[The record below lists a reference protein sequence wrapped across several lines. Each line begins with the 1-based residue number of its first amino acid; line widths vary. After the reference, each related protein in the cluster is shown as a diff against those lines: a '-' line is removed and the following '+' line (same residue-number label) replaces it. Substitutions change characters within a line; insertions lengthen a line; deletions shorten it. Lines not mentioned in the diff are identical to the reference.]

1 MRGRSDG
8 GAARRVWV
16 FIDSQ
21 NVIRDAKEA
30 FHVPSD
36 PASYGHVYPDRLAS
50 LLVSLGIQPRVLDEV
65 RIYTGAPANAHQPV
79 AYRAHMKQRS
89 VWIGAGVKVFP
100 RTLRYPPDWPQTKA
114 QEKGVD
120 VALAVDLVRY
130 ALVEKTF
137 DIGIVV
143 STDTDLVPALEAVTD
158 GPAARAWGWP
168 RVEVT
173 TWAPNKKQLRVPG
186 KNIWC
191 YKLDRD
197 QYESVR
203 DHTNYTL

>member
-1 MRGRSDG
+1 L
-8 GAARRVWV
+8 AAPRKVWV

-21 NVIRDAKEA
+21 NVIRDAREA
-30 FHVPSD
+30 FHDPDND
-36 PASYGHVYPDRLAS
+36 PASYGHIRPKDLAT
-50 LLVSLGIQPRVLDEV
+50 LLVSLGIPPRELDQV
-65 RIYTGAPANAHQPV
+65 RVYTGAPANAHQPV

-100 RTLRYPPDWPQTKA
+100 RTLRYPSDWPKSPA

-130 ALVEKTF
+130 ALIEKSF
-137 DIGIVV
+137 DVGIVA
-143 STDTDLVPALEAVTD
+143 STDTDLVPALETVCD
-158 GPAARAWGWP
+158 GGRAWGWP
-168 RVEVT
+168 RVEVM

-191 YKLDRD
+191 YKLTDA
-197 QYESVR
+197 QYQSVR